1 MPTNRKDDELMKPA
15 EAARQ
20 LGVARNTVMHRIAT
34 KRYQSHNVGGTT
46 FVVRDAALE
55 ADIQAAS
62 VAA

>member
-1 MPTNRKDDELMKPA
+1 MKPA

-34 KRYQSHNVGGTT
+34 KRYQSQNVGGTT